1 MITAKELAEK
11 LNGRAYGDSF
21 DDVKQEAKESGL
33 VIVYGASDDLME
45 FDGAIYDEGGCFDG
59 GRVYFDRNGVD
70 QEGEERANWIDAVCG
85 LTGWCMEILFTST
98 GSFLKQDKRLI
109 GRTSVWMFPIYG
121 TAAVIAPLYHSIKN
135 LPALLRGCIYSVGIF
150 SFEYISGTFLKRHG
164 MCPWDYSHAKTNI
177 DGVIRLDYAPLWMAA
192 GLLFERILIRCNTS
206 ESP

>member
-1 MITAKELAEK
+1 MITK
-11 LNGRAYGDSF
+11 NF
-21 DDVKQEAKESGL
+21 
-33 VIVYGASDDLME
+33 
-45 FDGAIYDEGGCFDG
+45 F
-59 GRVYFDRNGVD
+59 
-70 QEGEERANWIDAVCG
+70 VCG

-98 GSFLKQDKRLI
+98 GSFLKQDKR
-109 GRTSVWMFPIYG
+109 
-121 TAAVIAPLYHSIKN
+121 
-135 LPALLRGCIYSVGIF
+135 IYSVGIF

>member
-1 MITAKELAEK
+1 MITK
-11 LNGRAYGDSF
+11 NF
-21 DDVKQEAKESGL
+21 
-33 VIVYGASDDLME
+33 
-45 FDGAIYDEGGCFDG
+45 F
-59 GRVYFDRNGVD
+59 
-70 QEGEERANWIDAVCG
+70 VCG

-135 LPALLRGCIYSVGIF
+135 LPALLRGC
-150 SFEYISGTFLKRHG
+150 
-164 MCPWDYSHAKTNI
+164 PWDYSHAKTNI